1 VIDYCYRAITNF
13 EDCSLNYLA
22 HANPIK
28 YTKAAKL
35 CSGQSDE
42 HNFSVFQLVMG
53 LLIEKKEVNF
63 EASSHLT

>member
-1 VIDYCYRAITNF
+1 MIDYCYRAITDF
-13 EDCSLNYLA
+13 EDCSLSYLA
-22 HANPIK
+22 QADPIK

-35 CSGQSDE
+35 YSGQSDE

>member
-1 VIDYCYRAITNF
+1 
-13 EDCSLNYLA
+13 LA
-22 HANPIK
+22 HADPIK
-28 YTKAAKL
+28 YTKATKL

-42 HNFSVFQLVMG
+42 HNFSVFQLVKG